1 MLWFQ
6 AVLDEGEEGRC
17 VRLEGSR
24 DGRSPD
30 VCQVQGGPG
39 GLHELEEGL
48 LGADSVTKQLCE
60 GSLEDLQGCQDVMPA
75 SHPEDLSAKK
85 LL

>member
-1 MLWFQ
+1 M
-6 AVLDEGEEGRC
+6 LDEGEEGSC

-39 GLHELEEGL
+39 GLH
-48 LGADSVTKQLCE
+48 VTKQLCE
-60 GSLEDLQGCQDVMPA
+60 GSLEDQLQA
-75 SHPEDLSAKK
+75 KARALSQESLTGLKFFRAAFTC
-85 LL
+85 

>member
-1 MLWFQ
+1 M
-6 AVLDEGEEGRC
+6 LDEGEEGSC

-48 LGADSVTKQLCE
+48 L
-60 GSLEDLQGCQDVMPA
+60 QDVMPA